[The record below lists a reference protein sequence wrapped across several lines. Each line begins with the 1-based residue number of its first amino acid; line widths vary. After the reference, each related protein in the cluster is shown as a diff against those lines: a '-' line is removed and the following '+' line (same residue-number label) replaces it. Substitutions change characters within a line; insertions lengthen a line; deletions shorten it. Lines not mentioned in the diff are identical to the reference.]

1 MLYRPYQPADF
12 AAIYAVEEI
21 CFEPPLRFSRA
32 YMRSLVLSPDSATW
46 VAEESGGAEGSGD
59 AEASR
64 RLTGFAIVE
73 WAGEPQ
79 TGPCAAYIETVEVL
93 PGFRGRGIATE
104 LLCRIEESARVAGA
118 GSIWLHVDA
127 ENSAAIRLYERQGYA
142 RQGREEHYYARRRAA
157 LVYAKP
163 LGSKSLGER

>member
-12 AAIYAVEEI
+12 AQIYAVEEI
-21 CFEPPLRFSRA
+21 CFEAPLRFSRA
-32 YMRSLVLSPDSATW
+32 YMRSLVLSPDSAAW
-46 VAEESGGAEGSGD
+46 VAEASGDAEGSG
-59 AEASR
+59 E
-64 RLTGFAIVE
+64 LTGFAIVE
-73 WAGEPQ
+73 WEAEPQ
-79 TGPCAAYIETVEVL
+79 TGPRAAYIATVEVL
-93 PGFRGRGIATE
+93 PGFRGRGIAAE
-104 LLCRIEESARVAGA
+104 LLCRIEESARAAGA

-163 LGSKSLGER
+163 LGSKLLGER